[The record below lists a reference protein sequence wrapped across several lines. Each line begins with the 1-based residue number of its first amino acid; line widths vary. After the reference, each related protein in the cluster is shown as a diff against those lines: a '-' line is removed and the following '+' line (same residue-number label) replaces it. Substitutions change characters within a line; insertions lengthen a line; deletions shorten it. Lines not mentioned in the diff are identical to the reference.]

1 MKSGAG
7 LDYTPVSK
15 LEISIETK
23 KNGVLNS
30 IEWIM
35 QSIDITH
42 SSITIVE
49 MQNCTNQRSIWH
61 CCLWGDDY
69 GQKCDAMSNPL

>member
-1 MKSGAG
+1 
-7 LDYTPVSK
+7 
-15 LEISIETK
+15 
-23 KNGVLNS
+23 
-30 IEWIM
+30 M

-69 GQKCDAMSNPL
+69 GQKYDAMSNPLWFPHLELS